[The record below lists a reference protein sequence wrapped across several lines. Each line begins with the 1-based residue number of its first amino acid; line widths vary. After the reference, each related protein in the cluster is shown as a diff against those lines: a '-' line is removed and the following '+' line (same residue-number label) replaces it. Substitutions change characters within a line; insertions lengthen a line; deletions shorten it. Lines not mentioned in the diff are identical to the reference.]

1 MKKHVESGGPV
12 NKPTNN
18 GAFGEAK
25 FTIAELSELFEISR
39 STLYQFD
46 KDEIIVGQLVPSG
59 TTQKKLYG
67 WVDVEKLAR
76 KLREKIKSPKE
87 NKVKVFANLKGG
99 VGKSSL
105 ASQFAMR
112 ASSGGLK
119 TLLVDL
125 DPQAHA
131 TLAVGYEI
139 DDDTPTIM
147 EAMINKVPLSAII
160 KHVTPLLGLIPA
172 SLGLSALEMRLF
184 QMSKREQRL
193 SELFREIRS
202 EWDLIVVDT
211 NPSASIVNVN
221 AILAA
226 DELCIVTATDF
237 LSVTGLKKL
246 FSILKELEEDFD
258 TVPNVRIIP
267 NLFDVRDGIA
277 QESLGLLRQ
286 HYGRFLTNTV
296 VRKNTDI
303 KEAQKAAQSICQYS
317 RKSTGAE
324 DVSSLTNELLREIT
338 A

>member
-1 MKKHVESGGPV
+1 MTTTTS
-12 NKPTNN
+12 
-18 GAFGEAK
+18 GAFSEAR
-25 FTIAELSELFEISR
+25 FTIAELSELFEVSR
-39 STLYQFD
+39 STLYQLD
-46 KDEIIVGQLVPSG
+46 KEGIITGQMVPSG
-59 TTQKKLYG
+59 STQKKIYG
-67 WVDVEKLAR
+67 WPDIESLAG
-76 KLREKIKSPKE
+76 KLREKAKLPRE

-112 ASSGGLK
+112 ASSCGLK
-119 TLLVDL
+119 TLLIDL

-147 EAMINKVPLSAII
+147 EALINKTPLSGVI
-160 KHVTPLLGLIPA
+160 KSVTPLLGLVPA
-172 SLGLSALEMRLF
+172 SLGLSALEMKLF
-184 QMSKREQRL
+184 QMPKREQRL
-193 SELFREIRS
+193 SELIREIRS
-202 EWDLIVVDT
+202 DWDLIVVDT

-226 DELCIVTATDF
+226 DELCVVTATDF

-286 HYGRFLTNTV
+286 HYGKFLTNTV

-303 KEAQKAAQSICQYS
+303 KEAQKAAQSICQYN

-324 DVSSLTNELLREIT
+324 DISSLANELLREN
-338 A
+338 AV

>member
-1 MKKHVESGGPV
+1 MTTTTS
-12 NKPTNN
+12 
-18 GAFGEAK
+18 GAFGEAR
-25 FTIAELSELFEISR
+25 FTIAELSELFEVSR
-39 STLYQFD
+39 STLYQLD
-46 KDEIIVGQLVPSG
+46 KDGVITGQLVPSG
-59 TTQKKLYG
+59 STQKKIYG
-67 WVDVEKLAR
+67 WSDIENLAG
-76 KLREKIKSPKE
+76 KLRERAKLPRE

-112 ASSGGLK
+112 ASSCGLK
-119 TLLVDL
+119 TLLIDL

-147 EAMINKVPLSAII
+147 EALINKTPLSRVI
-160 KHVTPLLGLIPA
+160 KSVTPLLGLVPA
-172 SLGLSALEMRLF
+172 NLGLSALEMKLF
-184 QMSKREQRL
+184 QMPKREQRL
-193 SELFREIRS
+193 SELIREIRS
-202 EWDLIVVDT
+202 DWDLIVVDT

-286 HYGRFLTNTV
+286 HYGKFLTNTV

-303 KEAQKAAQSICQYS
+303 KEAQKAAQSICQYN

-324 DVSSLTNELLREIT
+324 DVSSLTNELLRENAI
-338 A
+338 